1 MNALKQLNE
10 EFQKKELLKL
20 VSEEANQ
27 KFSHLKSL
35 GNMMEEN
42 NMDLAQNLD
51 VFIAESEQ
59 ANIKIKAPGLK
70 L

>member
-1 MNALKQLNE
+1 
-10 EFQKKELLKL
+10 
-20 VSEEANQ
+20 
-27 KFSHLKSL
+27 
-35 GNMMEEN
+35 MMEEN